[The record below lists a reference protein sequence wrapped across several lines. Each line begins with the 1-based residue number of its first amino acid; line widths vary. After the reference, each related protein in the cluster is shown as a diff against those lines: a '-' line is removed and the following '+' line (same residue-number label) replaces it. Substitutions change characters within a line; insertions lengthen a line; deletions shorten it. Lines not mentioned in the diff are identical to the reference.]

1 MKLRPG
7 PGWQHWPRDGVWD
20 HSTGICIS
28 TAGLILI
35 PDKAGTRLIWEN
47 KWPHSQSAE
56 RWIKIAG
63 GNRKRGLM
71 LWALD
76 EYQKLNT
83 QEQPQ

>member
-1 MKLRPG
+1 MMGTISLPL
-7 PGWQHWPRDGVWD
+7 P
-20 HSTGICIS
+20 TGERIICV
-28 TAGLILI
+28 
-35 PDKAGTRLIWEN
+35 EN
-47 KWPHSQSAE
+47 WPHSQLAE

-71 LWALD
+71 MWALN

>member
-1 MKLRPG
+1 MKHRPG
-7 PGWQHWPRDGVWD
+7 PGWTHWLLSPVHEHISGIRVHMMGTI
-20 HSTGICIS
+20 SLPLPTGERIIY
-28 TAGLILI
+28 G
-35 PDKAGTRLIWEN
+35 EN
-47 KWPHSQSAE
+47 WPHSQSAE

-71 LWALD
+71 MWALN